1 MTPAN
6 ISNEIIKRVQMLLF
20 LREYVPKL
28 LIKDEQKEH
37 LIK

>member
-6 ISNEIIKRVQMLLF
+6 ISNEIKKRVQTLLV
-20 LREYVPKL
+20 LMEYVPKL
-28 LIKDEQKEH
+28 LIEDEQKEH